1 MNEERKTPQSTAEL
15 AYGRGDKDAKDA
27 PTRPPM
33 SPDDE
38 AKRDRPMD
46 ATGPESGRTT
56 TQDARSTDRIAA
68 PADSRT
74 GDGRPTAATDTSMEQ
89 APLLDQNKSGGY
101 SNRWQDVQAKFVE
114 EPKDAVR
121 EADGLVAEV
130 MQELATSFAD
140 QRQKLEGK
148 WDSGTDVSTEDLR
161 QALIQY
167 RSFFQRLLAA

>member
-15 AYGRGDKDAKDA
+15 AYGRDEKDA

-33 SPDDE
+33 SPDDQ
-38 AKRDRPMD
+38 AKGSRPMD
-46 ATGPESGRTT
+46 GTGPESGRTT
-56 TQDARSTDRIAA
+56 TQDAMTGRPATA
-68 PADSRT
+68 ADSP
-74 GDGRPTAATDTSMEQ
+74 GSDGRPAPVSDTSMEQ
-89 APLLDQNKSGGY
+89 APLLDHNKAGGY
-101 SNRWQDVQAKFVE
+101 SNRWQEVQAKFVE

-130 MQELATSFAD
+130 IQELATSFAG

>member
-1 MNEERKTPQSTAEL
+1 MNEERKTPQSTADL
-15 AYGRGDKDAKDA
+15 AYGRSGSDA

-33 SPDDE
+33 SPGDE
-38 AKRDRPMD
+38 VKRDRPMD

-56 TQDARSTDRIAA
+56 TQDAESSERIAA
-68 PADSRT
+68 PDMRT
-74 GDGRPTAATDTSMEQ
+74 GDGRPTTVADTSIEQ
-89 APLLDQNKSGGY
+89 APLLDENKSGGY
-101 SNRWQDVQAKFVE
+101 SNRWHEVQAKFVE

-130 MQELATSFAD
+130 IQELATSFAD

>member
-15 AYGRGDKDAKDA
+15 AYGRSEGEA
-27 PTRPPM
+27 PIRPPA
-33 SPDDE
+33 SPNDG
-38 AKRDRPMD
+38 ARRDRPVD
-46 ATGPESGRTT
+46 AAGPESGRTT
-56 TQDARSTDRIAA
+56 TQDAMAPDRQGTS
-68 PADSRT
+68 PDSRS
-74 GDGRPTAATDTSMEQ
+74 GGGRPAAVADTSIEQ

-101 SNRWQDVQAKFVE
+101 SNRWHEVQAKFVE

-130 MQELATSFAD
+130 IQELATSFAD

>member
-1 MNEERKTPQSTAEL
+1 
-15 AYGRGDKDAKDA
+15 
-27 PTRPPM
+27 
-33 SPDDE
+33 
-38 AKRDRPMD
+38 
-46 ATGPESGRTT
+46 
-56 TQDARSTDRIAA
+56 
-68 PADSRT
+68 
-74 GDGRPTAATDTSMEQ
+74 MEQ
-89 APLLDQNKSGGY
+89 APLLDQNKSGGS
-101 SNRWQDVQAKFVE
+101 SNRWQEVQAKFVE

-130 MQELATSFAD
+130 IQELATSFAG

>member
-15 AYGRGDKDAKDA
+15 AYGRDEKAA

-46 ATGPESGRTT
+46 AAGPESGRTT
-56 TQDARSTDRIAA
+56 TQDAMSSERIAA
-68 PADSRT
+68 PDTRT
-74 GDGRPTAATDTSMEQ
+74 GDGRPAPVTGASTEQ

-130 MQELATSFAD
+130 MQELATSFAN
-140 QRQKLEGK
+140 QRQNLEGK